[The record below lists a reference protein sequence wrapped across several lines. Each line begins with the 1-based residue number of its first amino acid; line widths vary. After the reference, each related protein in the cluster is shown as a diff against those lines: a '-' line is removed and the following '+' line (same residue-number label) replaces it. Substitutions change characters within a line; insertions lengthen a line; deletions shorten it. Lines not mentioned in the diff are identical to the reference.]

1 MGDTFTETVR
11 VSWFSRIK
19 NSVVGVLIGLL
30 LIVGMVWLLF
40 WNEGRTIREARSLTE
55 GAGIV
60 VAVDAGAVDAANESK
75 LIHVSGPVTTDSR
88 PADDTFGI
96 VVDGVRLVRN
106 VEMYQWKQNSRS
118 ETTTKVGGGEETV
131 TTYSY
136 VKEWSDSPE
145 NSADFKVPAG
155 HENPSMEIRNK
166 SFQIPSGKLG
176 IFDLDHQVLSGIG
189 GDRTLDLTRDQAAA
203 IAAAYGGAR
212 RVTVADDRIFLG
224 ADPTS
229 PAVGD
234 YRISYTVAPLGVI
247 SVVAKQ
253 AGDGF
258 EPYRTTIGNEILL
271 VDDGNVPAAEMFAS
285 AQAENAMLK
294 WILRAVGLVL
304 MFIGFTFIMGPL
316 GVLADVL
323 PPVGSLVRMGTGI
336 VAFLLTLTVGSVT
349 IAIAWFW
356 YRPLLSI
363 VLIAV
368 ALVVAFGIARF
379 GRTRSGA
386 AAVQTSAR

>member
-1 MGDTFTETVR
+1 MGDTFVETVS

-30 LIVGMVWLLF
+30 LILGTVWLLF
-40 WNEGRTIREARSLTE
+40 WNEGRTIREARSLSE

-60 VAVDAGAVDAANESK
+60 VAVDADAVDAANDGK
-75 LIHVSGPVTTDSR
+75 LVHVSGPVTTDSR
-88 PADDTFGI
+88 PADDAFGI
-96 VVDGVRLVRN
+96 MVDGVRLVRN
-106 VEMYQWKQNSRS
+106 VEMYQWKQSSRS

-136 VKEWSDSPE
+136 AKEWSDSPE
-145 NSADFKVPAG
+145 DSSRFKVPAG

-166 SFQIPSGKLG
+166 SFQVASGKLG
-176 IFDLDHQVLSGIG
+176 AFDLDHRVLSGIG
-189 GDRTLDLTRDQAAA
+189 GDRTLDLTREQAAA
-203 IAAAYGGAR
+203 ITTAYGGAK
-212 RVTVADDRIFLG
+212 RVTVADDRIYLG

-229 PAVGD
+229 PTVGD
-234 YRISYTVAPLGVI
+234 YRISYTVAPLGVV

-258 EPYRTTIGNEILL
+258 EPYRTRIGNEILL
-271 VDDGNVPAAEMFAS
+271 VDDGDVPAAEMFAS
-285 AQAENAMLK
+285 AQADNAMLK
-294 WILRAVGLVL
+294 WILRAVGLVV
-304 MFIGFTFIMGPL
+304 MFIGFALIMGPL

-323 PPVGSLVRMGTGI
+323 PPVGSLARMGTGI
-336 VAFLLTLTVGSVT
+336 VAFLLTVTVGSAT

-363 VLIAV
+363 VLIGVAAV
-368 ALVVAFGIARF
+368 IAFGIARF
-379 GRTRSGA
+379 GRGRSGP
-386 AAVQTSAR
+386 AVAQPSAR

>member
-30 LIVGMVWLLF
+30 LILGMVWLLF

-60 VAVDAGAVDAANESK
+60 VSADAGAVDAANQGR
-75 LIHVSGPVTTDSR
+75 LVHVTGPVITNSR

-106 VEMYQWKQNSRS
+106 VEMYQWKQSSSS

-131 TTYSY
+131 STYSY
-136 VKEWSDSPE
+136 AKEWSDSPE
-145 NSADFKVPAG
+145 DSSRFKVPAG

-166 SFQIPSGKLG
+166 TFQVSSGTLG
-176 IFDLDHQVLSGIG
+176 AFDLDRQVLNGIG
-189 GDRTLDLTRDQAAA
+189 GDRTLDMTRDQAAA
-203 IAAAYGGAR
+203 IKAAYGGAK
-212 RVTVADDRIFLG
+212 RVTVADDRIYLG

-229 PAVGD
+229 PAIGD

-258 EPYRTTIGNEILL
+258 EPYRTTVGNEILL
-271 VDDGNVPAAEMFAS
+271 VGDGDVPAAEMFAS
-285 AQAENAMLK
+285 AQADNALLK
-294 WILRAVGLVL
+294 WILRAVGLVV
-304 MFIGFTFIMGPL
+304 MFIGFTLIMGPL

-323 PPVGSLVRMGTGI
+323 PPVGSLVRMGTGL
-336 VAFLLTLTVGSVT
+336 VAFVLTVIIGSAT

-363 VLIAV
+363 VLI
-368 ALVVAFGIARF
+368 
-379 GRTRSGA
+379 
-386 AAVQTSAR
+386 